1 MNDLQVIDYS
11 GVRVLTTEQLAQ
23 AYECETTQIQQNF
36 INNKS
41 HFEKGKHYFKLTGDE
56 LKVFKASLGDS
67 KISSTFKFT
76 SALMLWT
83 RRGASRHCKML
94 GTEKAWEM
102 YDNLE
107 ENYFNPPQKKMTAA
121 EILSG
126 MAEELVKQER
136 RTARLEMRQERNEEN
151 FKILN
156 SRMDTFN
163 GIGTDE
169 DKRQKLNSMI
179 RAFSLKA
186 GMRFDEGW
194 RNFIRAYN
202 TAFHANVNLLIT
214 KYMEKNHIQKKKRPT
229 TPEYFERAG
238 LLDDAL
244 AVADKLLN
252 GAHAHSA
259 IDSIL
264 KHS

>member
-1 MNDLQVIDYS
+1 MYPVDYN

-23 AYECETTQIQQNF
+23 AYECSTENIKVNF
-36 INNKS
+36 NANKD
-41 HFEKGKHYFKLTGDE
+41 HFKEGKHFFRLDGE
-56 LKVFKASLGDS
+56 LLKDLRVRNPYLQ
-67 KISSTFKFT
+67 ISPMTRC
-76 SALMLWT
+76 LYLWT

-252 GAHAHSA
+252 DAHAHSA

-264 KHS
+264 KHD

>member
-1 MNDLQVIDYS
+1 MYPVDYN
-11 GVRVLTTEQLAQ
+11 GVRVLTTEQLAA
-23 AYECETTQIQQNF
+23 AYECEPNNIKKNF
-36 INNKS
+36 NANKE
-41 HFEKGKHYFKLTGDE
+41 HFTEGRHYYKVEGDE
-56 LKVFKASLGDS
+56 LNNLRVTFSDLQ
-67 KISSTFKFT
+67 ISPKTRC
-76 SALMLWT
+76 LYLWT

-136 RTARLEMRQERNEEN
+136 RTARLEMRQEQSEGNL
-151 FKILN
+151 KILH

-163 GIGTDE
+163 GVGTEE
-169 DKRQKLNSMI
+169 DKRQKLNSMV
-179 RAFSLKA
+179 RAFTCKA
-186 GMRFDEGW
+186 GVRFDEGW
-194 RNFIRAYN
+194 RNFIHAYN
-202 TAFHANVNLLIT
+202 TAFHTNVNLSIT
-214 KYMEKNHIQKKKRPT
+214 NYKEKHNIQKKKKRVT
-229 TPEYFERAG
+229 LPEYFERVG

-244 AVADKLLN
+244 MVADKLLN
-252 GAHAHSA
+252 DAHAHSA

-264 KHS
+264 KN

>member
-1 MNDLQVIDYS
+1 MYPVDYN

-23 AYECETTQIQQNF
+23 AYKCEPQQIKQNF
-36 INNKS
+36 NNNLD
-41 HFEKGKHYFKLTGDE
+41 HFVEGKHYFKLE
-56 LKVFKASLGDS
+56 SEALHSFKNKVENIDLVGKNARILY
-67 KISSTFKFT
+67 
-76 SALMLWT
+76 LWT

-136 RTARLEMRQERNEEN
+136 RTARLEMRQEQSEEN
-151 FKILN
+151 LKILH

-163 GIGTDE
+163 GVGTDE
-169 DKRQKLNSMI
+169 DKRQKLNSMV
-179 RAFSLKA
+179 RAFTHKA
-186 GMRFDEGW
+186 GLRFDEGW
-194 RNFIRAYN
+194 RNFTHAYN
-202 TAFHANVNLLIT
+202 TAFHTNVNLSIT
-214 KYMEKNHIQKKKRPT
+214 NYKEKHNNQKKKRVT
-229 TPEYFERAG
+229 LPEYFERVG

-244 AVADKLLN
+244 MVADKLLN
-252 GAHAHSA
+252 DAHAHSA

-264 KHS
+264 KN

>member
-1 MNDLQVIDYS
+1 MYPVDYN
-11 GVRVLTTEQLAQ
+11 GVRVLTTEQLSQ
-23 AYECETTQIQQNF
+23 AYECEPQQIKQNF
-36 INNKS
+36 NNNKE
-41 HFEKGKHYFKLTGDE
+41 HFKEGKHFFKLMGDA
-56 LKVFKASLGDS
+56 LRDFKESLGES
-67 KISSTFKFT
+67 KISTTLKFT
-76 SALMLWT
+76 STLYLWT

-136 RTARLEMRQERNEEN
+136 RTARLEMRQEQSEGNL
-151 FKILN
+151 KILH

-163 GIGTDE
+163 GVGTEE
-169 DKRQKLNSMI
+169 DKRQKLNSMV
-179 RAFSLKA
+179 RAFACKA
-186 GMRFDEGW
+186 GVRFDEGW
-194 RNFIRAYN
+194 RNFIHAYN
-202 TAFHANVNLLIT
+202 TAFRTNVNLSIT
-214 KYMEKNHIQKKKRPT
+214 NYKEKHNIQKKKRVT
-229 TPEYFERAG
+229 LPEYFERVG

-244 AVADKLLN
+244 MVADKLLN
-252 GAHAHSA
+252 DAHAHSA

-264 KHS
+264 KN

>member
-1 MNDLQVIDYS
+1 MYPVDYNS
-11 GVRVLTTEQLAQ
+11 VRVLTTEQLAQ
-23 AYECETTQIQQNF
+23 AYECEPNNIKSNF
-36 INNKS
+36 NANKS
-41 HFEKGKHYFKLTGDE
+41 HFKEGKHFFKLEGEE
-56 LKVFKASLGDS
+56 LKEFKDEVRNSNLVGKNASCLY
-67 KISSTFKFT
+67 
-76 SALMLWT
+76 LWT

-252 GAHAHSA
+252 DAHAHSA

-264 KHS
+264 KHN

>member
-1 MNDLQVIDYS
+1 
-11 GVRVLTTEQLAQ
+11 
-23 AYECETTQIQQNF
+23 
-36 INNKS
+36 
-41 HFEKGKHYFKLTGDE
+41 
-56 LKVFKASLGDS
+56 
-67 KISSTFKFT
+67 
-76 SALMLWT
+76 
-83 RRGASRHCKML
+83 ML

-252 GAHAHSA
+252 DAHAHSA

-264 KHS
+264 KHD

>member
-1 MNDLQVIDYS
+1 MYPVDYN

-23 AYECETTQIQQNF
+23 AYECEPSHIIKNF
-36 INNKS
+36 NNNKD
-41 HFEKGKHYFKLTGDE
+41 HFEEGKHFFKIEGDE
-56 LKVFKASLGDS
+56 LRDFKNYIQNLDVVGSRTKSLY
-67 KISSTFKFT
+67 
-76 SALMLWT
+76 LWT

-163 GIGTDE
+163 GISTDE

-252 GAHAHSA
+252 DAHAHSA

-264 KHS
+264 KHD

>member
-1 MNDLQVIDYS
+1 MYPVDYN

-23 AYECETTQIQQNF
+23 AYECEARRISENF
-36 INNKS
+36 NRNQD
-41 HFEKGKHYFKLTGDE
+41 HFVIGKHYYKLDGDALKAFKDSQGDTQFADS
-56 LKVFKASLGDS
+56 LKFVSVLY
-67 KISSTFKFT
+67 
-76 SALMLWT
+76 LWT

-136 RTARLEMRQERNEEN
+136 RTARLEMRQEQSEEN
-151 FKILN
+151 LKILH

-163 GIGTDE
+163 GVGTDE
-169 DKRQKLNSMI
+169 DKRQKLNSMV
-179 RAFSLKA
+179 RAFTHKA
-186 GMRFDEGW
+186 GLRFDEGW
-194 RNFIRAYN
+194 RNFTHAYN
-202 TAFHANVNLLIT
+202 TAFHTNVNLSIT
-214 KYMEKNHIQKKKRPT
+214 NYKEKHNIQKKKRVT
-229 TPEYFERAG
+229 LPEYFERVG

-244 AVADKLLN
+244 MVADKLLN
-252 GAHAHSA
+252 DAHANSA

-264 KHS
+264 KHD

>member
-1 MNDLQVIDYS
+1 MYPVDYN
-11 GVRVLTTEQLAQ
+11 GVHVLTTEQLAA
-23 AYECETTQIQQNF
+23 AYECEPKQIKQNF
-36 INNKS
+36 NNNKE
-41 HFEKGKHYFKLTGDE
+41 HFKEGKHFFKLEGEALSDLRVE
-56 LKVFKASLGDS
+56 NIDLQ
-67 KISSTFKFT
+67 ISPRTRC
-76 SALMLWT
+76 LYLWT

-186 GMRFDEGW
+186 GMRFDEGGAQLHPSIQHGFSCQ
-194 RNFIRAYN
+194 RQSLDHEVHGEKPYPEEETSNDAGILRAC
-202 TAFHANVNLLIT
+202 
-214 KYMEKNHIQKKKRPT
+214 R
-229 TPEYFERAG
+229 
-238 LLDDAL
+238 
-244 AVADKLLN
+244 
-252 GAHAHSA
+252 SA
-259 IDSIL
+259 
-264 KHS
+264 

>member
-1 MNDLQVIDYS
+1 MYPVDYN

-23 AYECETTQIQQNF
+23 AYECEPSHIIKNF
-36 INNKS
+36 NNNKD
-41 HFEKGKHYFKLTGDE
+41 HFEEGKHFFKIEGDE
-56 LKVFKASLGDS
+56 LRDFKNYIQNLDVVGSRTKSLY
-67 KISSTFKFT
+67 
-76 SALMLWT
+76 LWT

-252 GAHAHSA
+252 DAHAHSA

-264 KHS
+264 KHD

>member
-1 MNDLQVIDYS
+1 MYPVDYN

-23 AYECETTQIQQNF
+23 AYKCEPQQIKQNF
-36 INNKS
+36 NNNLD
-41 HFEKGKHYFKLTGDE
+41 HFVEGKHYFKLE
-56 LKVFKASLGDS
+56 SEALHSFKNKVENIDLVGKNARILY
-67 KISSTFKFT
+67 
-76 SALMLWT
+76 LWT

-179 RAFSLKA
+179 HAFSLKA

-252 GAHAHSA
+252 DAHAHSA

-264 KHS
+264 KHD

>member
-1 MNDLQVIDYS
+1 MYPVDYN
-11 GVRVLTTEQLAQ
+11 GVRVLTTEQLAA
-23 AYECETTQIQQNF
+23 AYECEPKQIKQNF
-36 INNKS
+36 NNNLD
-41 HFEKGKHYFKLTGDE
+41 HFVEGKHYFKLE
-56 LKVFKASLGDS
+56 SEALHSFKNKVENIDLVGKNARILY
-67 KISSTFKFT
+67 
-76 SALMLWT
+76 LWT

-136 RTARLEMRQERNEEN
+136 RTARLEMRQEQSEEN
-151 FKILN
+151 LKILH

-163 GIGTDE
+163 GVGTDE
-169 DKRQKLNSMI
+169 DKRQKLNSMV
-179 RAFSLKA
+179 RAFTHKA
-186 GMRFDEGW
+186 GLRFDEGW
-194 RNFIRAYN
+194 RNFTHAYN
-202 TAFHANVNLLIT
+202 TAFHTNVNLSIT
-214 KYMEKNHIQKKKRPT
+214 NYKEKHNIQKKKRVT
-229 TPEYFERAG
+229 LPEYFERVG

-244 AVADKLLN
+244 MVADKLLN
-252 GAHAHSA
+252 DAHAHSA

-264 KHS
+264 KN

>member
-1 MNDLQVIDYS
+1 MYPVDYN

-23 AYECETTQIQQNF
+23 AYKCEPQQIKQNF
-36 INNKS
+36 NNNLD
-41 HFEKGKHYFKLTGDE
+41 HFVEGKHYFKLE
-56 LKVFKASLGDS
+56 SEALHSFKNKVENIDLVGKNARILY
-67 KISSTFKFT
+67 
-76 SALMLWT
+76 LWT

-252 GAHAHSA
+252 DAHAHSA

-264 KHS
+264 KHD

>member
-1 MNDLQVIDYS
+1 MYPVDYN

-23 AYECETTQIQQNF
+23 AYKCEPQQIKQNF
-36 INNKS
+36 NNNLD
-41 HFEKGKHYFKLTGDE
+41 HFVEGKHYFKLE
-56 LKVFKASLGDS
+56 SEALHSFKNKVENIDLVGKNARILY
-67 KISSTFKFT
+67 
-76 SALMLWT
+76 LCT

-252 GAHAHSA
+252 DAHAHSA

-264 KHS
+264 KHD

>member
-1 MNDLQVIDYS
+1 MYPVDYN

-23 AYECETTQIQQNF
+23 AYECEPQQIKQNF
-36 INNKS
+36 NNNKD
-41 HFEKGKHYFKLTGDE
+41 HFKEGKHFFKLMGDA
-56 LKVFKASLGDS
+56 LRDFKESLGES
-67 KISSTFKFT
+67 KISTTLKFT
-76 SALMLWT
+76 SILYLWT

-107 ENYFNPPQKKMTAA
+107 ENYFNSPQKKMTAA

-136 RTARLEMRQERNEEN
+136 RTARLEMRQEQSEEN
-151 FKILN
+151 LKILH

-163 GIGTDE
+163 GVGTDE
-169 DKRQKLNSMI
+169 DKRQKLNSMVC
-179 RAFSLKA
+179 AFTRKA
-186 GMRFDEGW
+186 GLRFDEGW
-194 RNFIRAYN
+194 RNFTHAYN
-202 TAFHANVNLLIT
+202 TAFHTNVNLSIT
-214 KYMEKNHIQKKKRPT
+214 NYKEKHNIQKKKRVT
-229 TPEYFERAG
+229 LPEYFERVG

-244 AVADKLLN
+244 MVADKLLN
-252 GAHAHSA
+252 DAHAHSA

-264 KHS
+264 KHD

>member
-1 MNDLQVIDYS
+1 MTDMVPVDYN

-41 HFEKGKHYFKLTGDE
+41 RFQKGKHYFKLTGDE

-67 KISSTFKFT
+67 KISSTLKFT

-136 RTARLEMRQERNEEN
+136 RTARLEMRQEQSEKNL
-151 FKILN
+151 KILH

-163 GIGTDE
+163 GVGTEE
-169 DKRQKLNSMI
+169 DKRQKLNSMV
-179 RAFSLKA
+179 RAFTRKA
-186 GMRFDEGW
+186 GLMFDEGW
-194 RNFIRAYN
+194 RTFTHAYN
-202 TAFHANVNLLIT
+202 TAFHTNVTLSIT
-214 KYMEKNHIQKKKRPT
+214 NYKKKHNIQKKKRVT
-229 TPEYFERAG
+229 LPEYFERVG

-244 AVADKLLN
+244 MVADKLLN
-252 GAHAHSA
+252 DAHAHSA

-264 KHS
+264 KHD

>member
-1 MNDLQVIDYS
+1 MYPVDYN

-23 AYECETTQIQQNF
+23 AYKCEPQQIKQNF
-36 INNKS
+36 NNNLD
-41 HFEKGKHYFKLTGDE
+41 HFVEGKHYFKLE
-56 LKVFKASLGDS
+56 SEALHSFKNKVENIDLVGKNARILY
-67 KISSTFKFT
+67 
-76 SALMLWT
+76 LWT

-214 KYMEKNHIQKKKRPT
+214 KYMEKNHIQKKNRPT

-252 GAHAHSA
+252 DAHAHSA

-264 KHS
+264 KHD

>member
-1 MNDLQVIDYS
+1 MYPVDYN
-11 GVRVLTTEQLAQ
+11 GVRVLTTEQLAA
-23 AYECETTQIQQNF
+23 AYECEPSHIIKNF
-36 INNKS
+36 NNNKD
-41 HFEKGKHYFKLTGDE
+41 HFEEGKHFFKIEGDE
-56 LKVFKASLGDS
+56 LRDFKNYIQNLDVVGSRTKSLY
-67 KISSTFKFT
+67 
-76 SALMLWT
+76 LWT

-136 RTARLEMRQERNEEN
+136 RTARLEMRQEQSEEN
-151 FKILN
+151 LKILH

-163 GIGTDE
+163 GVGTDE
-169 DKRQKLNSMI
+169 DKRQKLNGMVC
-179 RAFSLKA
+179 AFTRKA
-186 GMRFDEGW
+186 GLRLDEGW
-194 RNFIRAYN
+194 RNFTHAYN
-202 TAFHANVNLLIT
+202 TAFHTNVNLSIT
-214 KYMEKNHIQKKKRPT
+214 NYKEKHNIQKKKRVT
-229 TPEYFERAG
+229 LPEYFERVG

-244 AVADKLLN
+244 MVADKLLN
-252 GAHAHSA
+252 DAHAHSA

-264 KHS
+264 KHD

>member
-1 MNDLQVIDYS
+1 MYPVDYN

-23 AYECETTQIQQNF
+23 AYECEPIQIQQNF
-36 INNKS
+36 SNNKG
-41 HFEKGKHYFKLTGDE
+41 HFEEGKHFYKLTGNE
-56 LKVFKASLGDS
+56 LKEFKAGPTGS
-67 KISSTFKFT
+67 KFSSQFKHT
-76 SALMLWT
+76 PCLYLWT

-136 RTARLEMRQERNEEN
+136 RTARLEMRQEQAEKDV
-151 FKILN
+151 KILN
-156 SRMDTFN
+156 SRMDTYN
-163 GIGTDE
+163 GVGTNE
-169 DKRQKLNSMI
+169 DKRQKLNSMV

-186 GMRFDEGW
+186 GLMFSEGW
-194 RNFIRAYN
+194 ATFRRAYN
-202 TAFHANVNLLIT
+202 TAFHTNVNLSIT
-214 KYMEKNHIQKKKRPT
+214 RYMEKHNIQKKKRPSL
-229 TPEYFERAG
+229 PEYFEREE

-252 GAHAHSA
+252 DARAHSA
-259 IDSIL
+259 IDTIL
-264 KHS
+264 KHD

>member
-1 MNDLQVIDYS
+1 MYPVDYN

-23 AYECETTQIQQNF
+23 AYKCEPQQIKQNF
-36 INNKS
+36 NNNLD
-41 HFEKGKHYFKLTGDE
+41 HFVEGKHYFKLE
-56 LKVFKASLGDS
+56 SEALHSFKNKVENIDLVGKNARILY
-67 KISSTFKFT
+67 
-76 SALMLWT
+76 LWT

-136 RTARLEMRQERNEEN
+136 RTARLEMRQEQSDEN
-151 FKILN
+151 LKIRH

-163 GIGTDE
+163 GVGTDE
-169 DKRQKLNSMI
+169 DKRQKLNSMV
-179 RAFSLKA
+179 RAFTHKA
-186 GMRFDEGW
+186 GLRFDEGW
-194 RNFIRAYN
+194 RNFTHAYN
-202 TAFHANVNLLIT
+202 TAFHTNVNLSIT
-214 KYMEKNHIQKKKRPT
+214 NYKEKHNIQKKKRVT
-229 TPEYFERAG
+229 LPEYFERVG

-244 AVADKLLN
+244 MVADKLLN
-252 GAHAHSA
+252 DAHAHSA

-264 KHS
+264 KN

>member
-1 MNDLQVIDYS
+1 MYPVDYN

-23 AYECETTQIQQNF
+23 AYECEPSHIIKNF
-36 INNKS
+36 NNNKD
-41 HFEKGKHYFKLTGDE
+41 HFEEGKHFFKIEGDE
-56 LKVFKASLGDS
+56 LRDFKNYIQNLDVVGSRTKSLY
-67 KISSTFKFT
+67 
-76 SALMLWT
+76 LWT

-136 RTARLEMRQERNEEN
+136 RTARLEMRQEQSEKNL
-151 FKILN
+151 KILH

-163 GIGTDE
+163 GVGTEE
-169 DKRQKLNSMI
+169 DKRQKLNSMV
-179 RAFSLKA
+179 RAFTRKA
-186 GMRFDEGW
+186 GLMFDEGW
-194 RNFIRAYN
+194 RTFTHAYN
-202 TAFHANVNLLIT
+202 TAFHTNVTLSIT
-214 KYMEKNHIQKKKRPT
+214 NYKKKHNIQKKKRVT
-229 TPEYFERAG
+229 LPEYFERVG

-244 AVADKLLN
+244 MVADKLLN
-252 GAHAHSA
+252 DAHAHSA

-264 KHS
+264 KHD

>member
-1 MNDLQVIDYS
+1 MYPVDYN
-11 GVRVLTTEQLAQ
+11 GFRVLTTEQLAQ
-23 AYECETTQIQQNF
+23 AYECEPQQIKQNF
-36 INNKS
+36 NNNLD
-41 HFEKGKHYFKLTGDE
+41 HFVEGKHYFKLE
-56 LKVFKASLGDS
+56 SEALHSFKNKVENIDLVGKNARILY
-67 KISSTFKFT
+67 
-76 SALMLWT
+76 LWT

-136 RTARLEMRQERNEEN
+136 RTARLEMRQEQSEGNL
-151 FKILN
+151 KILH

-163 GIGTDE
+163 GVGTEE
-169 DKRQKLNSMI
+169 DKRQKLNSMV
-179 RAFSLKA
+179 RAFACKA
-186 GMRFDEGW
+186 GVRFDEGW
-194 RNFIRAYN
+194 RNFIHAYN
-202 TAFHANVNLLIT
+202 TAFHTNVNLSIT
-214 KYMEKNHIQKKKRPT
+214 NYKEKHNIQKKKRVT
-229 TPEYFERAG
+229 LPEYFERVG

-244 AVADKLLN
+244 MVADKLLN
-252 GAHAHSA
+252 DAHAHSA

-264 KHS
+264 KN

>member
-1 MNDLQVIDYS
+1 MKDMYPVDYN

-23 AYECETTQIQQNF
+23 AYECEPQRIKQNF
-36 INNKS
+36 NNNKD
-41 HFEKGKHYFKLTGDE
+41 HFKEGKHFFKLEGEALSDLRVE
-56 LKVFKASLGDS
+56 NIDLQ
-67 KISSTFKFT
+67 ISPMTRC
-76 SALMLWT
+76 LYLWT

-136 RTARLEMRQERNEEN
+136 RTARLEMRQEQSEEN
-151 FKILN
+151 LKILH

-163 GIGTDE
+163 GVGTDE
-169 DKRQKLNSMI
+169 DKRQKLNSMV
-179 RAFSLKA
+179 RAFTHKA
-186 GMRFDEGW
+186 GLRFDEGW
-194 RNFIRAYN
+194 RNFTHAYN
-202 TAFHANVNLLIT
+202 TAFHTNVNLSIT
-214 KYMEKNHIQKKKRPT
+214 NYKEKHNIQKKRVT
-229 TPEYFERAG
+229 LPEYFERVG

-244 AVADKLLN
+244 MVADKLLN
-252 GAHAHSA
+252 DAHAHSA

-264 KHS
+264 KHD

>member
-1 MNDLQVIDYS
+1 MYPVDYN

-23 AYECETTQIQQNF
+23 AYECEPNNIKSNF
-36 INNKS
+36 NANKS
-41 HFEKGKHYFKLTGDE
+41 HFKEGKHFFKLEGED
-56 LKVFKASLGDS
+56 LKEFKSLVRNSDLP
-67 KISSTFKFT
+67 INKFAP
-76 SALMLWT
+76 SLYLWT

-136 RTARLEMRQERNEEN
+136 RTARLEIRQERNEEN

-252 GAHAHSA
+252 DAHAHSA

>member
-1 MNDLQVIDYS
+1 MYPVDYN
-11 GVRVLTTEQLAQ
+11 GVRVLTTEQLAA
-23 AYECETTQIQQNF
+23 AYECEPKQIKQNF
-36 INNKS
+36 NNNKE
-41 HFEKGKHYFKLTGDE
+41 HFKEGKHFFKLEGEALSDLRVE
-56 LKVFKASLGDS
+56 NIDLQ
-67 KISSTFKFT
+67 ISPMTRC
-76 SALMLWT
+76 LYLWT

-136 RTARLEMRQERNEEN
+136 RTARLEMRQEQSEGNL
-151 FKILN
+151 KILH

-163 GIGTDE
+163 GVGTDE
-169 DKRQKLNSMI
+169 DKRQKLNSMV
-179 RAFSLKA
+179 RAFTCKA
-186 GMRFDEGW
+186 GVRFDEGW
-194 RNFIRAYN
+194 RNFIHAYN
-202 TAFHANVNLLIT
+202 TAFHTNVNLSIT
-214 KYMEKNHIQKKKRPT
+214 NYKEKHNIQKKKRVT
-229 TPEYFERAG
+229 LPEYFERVG

-244 AVADKLLN
+244 MVADKLLN
-252 GAHAHSA
+252 DAHAHSA

-264 KHS
+264 KHD

>member
-1 MNDLQVIDYS
+1 MKDMVPVDYN
-11 GVRVLTTEQLAQ
+11 GVRVLTTEQLAR
-23 AYECETTQIQQNF
+23 AYECEPSHIIKNF
-36 INNKS
+36 NNNKG
-41 HFEKGKHYFKLTGDE
+41 HFEKGKHFFKLEGEE
-56 LKVFKASLGDS
+56 LKEFILCIQNLDVQ
-67 KISSTFKFT
+67 ISPMTRC
-76 SALMLWT
+76 LYLWT

-252 GAHAHSA
+252 DAHAHSA

-264 KHS
+264 KHD

>member
-1 MNDLQVIDYS
+1 MYPVDYN

-23 AYECETTQIQQNF
+23 AYECEPIQIQQNF
-36 INNKS
+36 NNNKG
-41 HFEKGKHYFKLTGDE
+41 HFEEGKHFYKLIGDE
-56 LKVFKASLGDS
+56 LKEFKASVTGS
-67 KISSTFKFT
+67 NFSSQFKHT
-76 SALMLWT
+76 PCLYLWT

-136 RTARLEMRQERNEEN
+136 RTARLEMRQEQSEEN
-151 FKILN
+151 LKILH

-163 GIGTDE
+163 GVGTDE
-169 DKRQKLNSMI
+169 DKRQKLNSMV
-179 RAFSLKA
+179 RAFTHKA
-186 GMRFDEGW
+186 GLRFDEGW
-194 RNFIRAYN
+194 RNFTHAYN
-202 TAFHANVNLLIT
+202 TAFHTNVNLSIT
-214 KYMEKNHIQKKKRPT
+214 NYKEKHNIQKKRVT
-229 TPEYFERAG
+229 LPEYFERVG

-244 AVADKLLN
+244 MVADKLLN
-252 GAHAHSA
+252 DAHAHSA

-264 KHS
+264 KHD

>member
-1 MNDLQVIDYS
+1 MYPVDYN

-23 AYECETTQIQQNF
+23 AYECEPQQIKQNF
-36 INNKS
+36 NNNKD
-41 HFEKGKHYFKLTGDE
+41 HFKEGKHFFKLMGDA
-56 LKVFKASLGDS
+56 LRDFKESLGES
-67 KISSTFKFT
+67 KISTTLKFT
-76 SALMLWT
+76 SILYLWT

-136 RTARLEMRQERNEEN
+136 RTARLEMRQEQSEEN
-151 FKILN
+151 LKILH

-163 GIGTDE
+163 GVGTDE
-169 DKRQKLNSMI
+169 DKRQKLNSMV
-179 RAFSLKA
+179 RAFTHKA
-186 GMRFDEGW
+186 GLRFDEGW
-194 RNFIRAYN
+194 RNFTHAYN
-202 TAFHANVNLLIT
+202 TAFHTNVNLSIT
-214 KYMEKNHIQKKKRPT
+214 NYKEKHNIQKKKRVT
-229 TPEYFERAG
+229 LPEYFERVG

-244 AVADKLLN
+244 MVADKLLN
-252 GAHAHSA
+252 DAHAHSA

-264 KHS
+264 KHD

>member
-1 MNDLQVIDYS
+1 MYPVDYN

-23 AYECETTQIQQNF
+23 AYECEPQQIKQNF
-36 INNKS
+36 NNNLD
-41 HFEKGKHYFKLTGDE
+41 HFVEGKHYFKLE
-56 LKVFKASLGDS
+56 SEALHSFKNKVENIDLVGKNARILY
-67 KISSTFKFT
+67 
-76 SALMLWT
+76 LWT

-136 RTARLEMRQERNEEN
+136 RTARLEMRQEQSEEN
-151 FKILN
+151 LKILR

-169 DKRQKLNSMI
+169 NKRQKLNSMVC
-179 RAFSLKA
+179 AFTRKA
-186 GMRFDEGW
+186 GLRFDEGW
-194 RNFIRAYN
+194 RNFTHAYN
-202 TAFHANVNLLIT
+202 TAFHTNVNLSIT
-214 KYMEKNHIQKKKRPT
+214 NYKEKHNIQKKKRVT
-229 TPEYFERAG
+229 LPEYFERVG

-244 AVADKLLN
+244 MVADKLLN
-252 GAHAHSA
+252 DAHAHSA

-264 KHS
+264 KHD

>member
-1 MNDLQVIDYS
+1 MYPVDYN

-23 AYECETTQIQQNF
+23 AYECEPQQIKQNF
-36 INNKS
+36 NNNKD
-41 HFEKGKHYFKLTGDE
+41 HFKEGKHFFKLMGDA
-56 LKVFKASLGDS
+56 LRDFKESLGES
-67 KISSTFKFT
+67 KNSTTLKFT
-76 SALMLWT
+76 SILYLWT

-107 ENYFNPPQKKMTAA
+107 ENYFNPQQKKMTAA

-136 RTARLEMRQERNEEN
+136 RTARLEMRQEQSEEN
-151 FKILN
+151 LKILH

-163 GIGTDE
+163 GVGTDE
-169 DKRQKLNSMI
+169 DKRQKLNSMV
-179 RAFSLKA
+179 RAFTHKA
-186 GMRFDEGW
+186 GLRFDEGW
-194 RNFIRAYN
+194 RNFTHAYN
-202 TAFHANVNLLIT
+202 TAFHTNVNLSIT
-214 KYMEKNHIQKKKRPT
+214 NYKEKHNIQKKKRVT
-229 TPEYFERAG
+229 LPEYFEHVG

-244 AVADKLLN
+244 MVADKLLN
-252 GAHAHSA
+252 DAHAHSA

-264 KHS
+264 KHD

>member
-1 MNDLQVIDYS
+1 MYPVDYN

-23 AYECETTQIQQNF
+23 AYECSTENIKHNF
-36 INNKS
+36 SNNKD
-41 HFEKGKHYFKLTGDE
+41 HFEEGKHFFKLEGDE
-56 LKVFKASLGDS
+56 LKDFKSLVKDFPLP
-67 KISSTFKFT
+67 INKFAP
-76 SALMLWT
+76 SLYLWT

-252 GAHAHSA
+252 DAHAHSA

-264 KHS
+264 KHD

>member
-1 MNDLQVIDYS
+1 MYPVDYN

-23 AYECETTQIQQNF
+23 AYKCEPQQIKQNF
-36 INNKS
+36 NNNLD
-41 HFEKGKHYFKLTGDE
+41 HFVEGKHYFKLE
-56 LKVFKASLGDS
+56 SEALHSFKNKVENIDLVGKNARILY
-67 KISSTFKFT
+67 
-76 SALMLWT
+76 LWT

-126 MAEELVKQER
+126 MAEDLVKQER

-252 GAHAHSA
+252 DAHAHSA

-264 KHS
+264 KHD

>member
-1 MNDLQVIDYS
+1 MKDMVPVDYN

-23 AYECETTQIQQNF
+23 AYECDTDNIKRNF
-36 INNKS
+36 SNNKD
-41 HFEKGKHYFKLTGDE
+41 HFKEGKHFFKLEGE
-56 LKVFKASLGDS
+56 NLKAFKNEVKNFPLVGKKASCLY
-67 KISSTFKFT
+67 
-76 SALMLWT
+76 LWT

-136 RTARLEMRQERNEEN
+136 RTARLEMRQERSEEN
-151 FKILN
+151 LKILH

-163 GIGTDE
+163 GVGTDE

-186 GMRFDEGW
+186 GVRFDEGW

-252 GAHAHSA
+252 DAHAHSA